1 MENLDNIIKVVKKV
15 CIKQKEFQTGTDPNF
30 IAHEV
35 MIQQGVSQVIKVL
48 AAINEGSLRIEDV
61 LQD

>member
-1 MENLDNIIKVVKKV
+1 MENLDNIIKVIKKT
-15 CIKQKEFQTGTDPNF
+15 CIKQNTYQTGADPNF

-35 MIQQGVSQVIKVL
+35 MTQQGVQQVIKVL
-48 AAINEGSLRIEDV
+48 TAINEGNLRIEDV